1 PKQKTI
7 DDIVKEY
14 EKLPGLFTLY
24 RKKEAGKD
32 VIYLELRQDQL
43 EKLFFLQSTAST
55 GTAMMSLVAGDPL
68 RDILF
73 KFSEN
78 GNEQILMVV
87 PNIRFTASDK
97 SPLARSVRR
106 SFAPAYLEAF
116 KIEARQPERKSILIN
131 ISDLFR
137 NDIAQVAAALGSG
150 GGPIPG
156 MGG

>member
-1 PKQKTI
+1 
-7 DDIVKEY
+7 
-14 EKLPGLFTLY
+14 LY
-24 RKKEAGKD
+24 RKKEAGRD

-43 EKLFFLQSTAST
+43 EQLFFLQATAST
-55 GTAMMSLVAGDPL
+55 GTAMMNLIAGDPL

-87 PNIRFTASDK
+87 PNIQFAASDK
-97 SPLARSVRR
+97 PPLARSVKR

-116 KIEARQPERKSILIN
+116 KIEARQPERKSLLIN

-137 NDIAQVAAALGSG
+137 GDIAQVGQALGG
-150 GGPIPG
+150 GGGGIPG
-156 MGG
+156 LGGGASYSLDKEKTYVATLK